1 MAWVSEGAR
10 VREWRESNFGI
21 GGEGRVGPQNVGAD
35 QKNDWGRKFG
45 VSETYDFIN
54 FCYDSI
60 KFYL

>member
-1 MAWVSEGAR
+1 M
-10 VREWRESNFGI
+10 
-21 GGEGRVGPQNVGAD
+21 GPQNVGAD